1 MKTNW
6 ISVLSIF
13 ALVAVIATA
22 CEKDQNIMNE
32 DVITAEDEMITE
44 AAFDDVFSE
53 VDGVLNLIDQNNY
66 DNSSLKSAMG
76 SDTCPVISI
85 ITEGSYWPRT
95 IVVDYGDGCDVSR
108 NEFKERIRKGKIIV
122 KVSGPMWEE
131 GSSREVTFE
140 DFSVNEFQVEGR
152 RTVTNEGT
160 WDEGE
165 YQGKHY
171 FSVLLEGGQ
180 VTTPEGQ
187 VITKEVSRTR
197 TFVEG
202 YDTRWDT
209 RDDKWH
215 INGVASGVNRI
226 GQAYT
231 REITTALWKEIGCR
245 FITYGTVLIQ
255 AEGRPDAVLD
265 FGDGTCDPE
274 ATITINGETY
284 KIRLKRW

>member
-108 NEFKERIRKGKIIV
+108 NEFKERIRKG
-122 KVSGPMWEE
+122 
-131 GSSREVTFE
+131 
-140 DFSVNEFQVEGR
+140 
-152 RTVTNEGT
+152 
-160 WDEGE
+160 
-165 YQGKHY
+165 
-171 FSVLLEGGQ
+171 
-180 VTTPEGQ
+180 
-187 VITKEVSRTR
+187 
-197 TFVEG
+197 
-202 YDTRWDT
+202 
-209 RDDKWH
+209 
-215 INGVASGVNRI
+215 
-226 GQAYT
+226 
-231 REITTALWKEIGCR
+231 
-245 FITYGTVLIQ
+245 
-255 AEGRPDAVLD
+255 
-265 FGDGTCDPE
+265 
-274 ATITINGETY
+274 
-284 KIRLKRW
+284 